1 MATVSSSPSNLS
13 IPRIFSLRRV
23 LIGFAVIA
31 SLLLHFSVAW
41 MLRGQIATGVTD
53 FSALYTG
60 GKIVASGNGSNLY
73 DLATQERVEGAFT
86 VRSNAASFLPYPHA
100 PFETLL
106 YVPLAAFPYSTAVWI
121 WWVCN
126 LPLGYLVLFLLRFH
140 LPRINNHLD
149 LAILA
154 LGCFFPLLLAE
165 CQGQDSILTLL
176 LFTVCFVN
184 LARGRAWIAGSALA
198 LTTYKPQLAIVM
210 IAILAV
216 TSERRWRILAG
227 FFQTCFGLAALSIA
241 LLGWHACA
249 AYPAFV
255 GSFAA
260 GFGDAKSRI
269 DLMPNLH
276 GLMSATFGSHLSHP
290 VFVLTVVAMSA
301 LFVLAAVWASR
312 GKIVTVQ
319 GMHLQ
324 FALAVTVTE
333 IVAYHGFLHDMT
345 ILLLPLYL
353 VWNSMAETGLGTWR
367 HRLLAT
373 CVLLF
378 FCGPLL
384 LIAGLQSPQ
393 FDACLAIVL
402 FALLCWEV
410 RGGGGSVIANSQRS
424 DGQLTHCPD
433 IESARAAGS
442 AIQ

>member
-1 MATVSSSPSNLS
+1 MATLSSSPSNLS
-13 IPRIFSLRRV
+13 FPRIFSLRRV
-23 LIGFAVIA
+23 LIGFAVIT
-31 SLLLHFSVAW
+31 SLLLHFNVAW

-53 FSALYTG
+53 FSAFYTG
-60 GKIVASGNGSNLY
+60 GKIVVSGNGSNLY

-86 VRSNAASFLPYPHA
+86 VRKHSAGFLPYNHA
-100 PFETLL
+100 PFETVLL
-106 YVPLAAFPYSTAVWI
+106 APLAAFPFSTAAWI
-121 WWVCN
+121 WWACN
-126 LPLGYLVLFLLRFH
+126 LPLGYLVLFLLCPH
-140 LPRINNHLD
+140 LPHLNNHLG
-149 LAILA
+149 LAILG
-154 LGCFFPLLLAE
+154 LGFFFPLLLAE
-165 CQGQDSILTLL
+165 CQGQDSVLTLL

-216 TSERRWRILAG
+216 TSKRRWRILAG
-227 FFQTCFGLAALSIA
+227 FFQTCFGLAALSIG
-241 LLGWHACA
+241 LLGWRACA

-255 GSFAA
+255 RSFAA
-260 GFGDAKSRI
+260 GFDDAKART
-269 DLMPNLH
+269 DLMPNLR
-276 GLMSATFGSHLSHP
+276 GLMYSTFGSRLSHSA
-290 VFVLTVVAMSA
+290 FVLTVLAVSA
-301 LFVLAAVWASR
+301 LFVLVAVWASR
-312 GKIVTVQ
+312 GKTVTAQ

-353 VWNSMAETGLGTWR
+353 VWNSLAETGLDTWKR
-367 HRLLAT
+367 RLLAT

-393 FDACLAIVL
+393 LDACVAIVL

-410 RGGGGSVIANSQRS
+410 RGGEGSVIASS
-424 DGQLTHCPD
+424 
-433 IESARAAGS
+433 
-442 AIQ
+442 